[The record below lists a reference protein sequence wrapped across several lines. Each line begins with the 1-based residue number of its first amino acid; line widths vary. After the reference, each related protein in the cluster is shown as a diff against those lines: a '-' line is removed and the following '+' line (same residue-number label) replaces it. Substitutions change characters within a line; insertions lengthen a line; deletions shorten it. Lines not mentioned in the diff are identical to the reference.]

1 MGFLYFYR
9 TLTHAVD
16 PIGGAGVPLLANFSL
31 SVVLTLPAPSISNN
45 QGVLNP
51 RKAFLAVLK
60 IVLNPD

>member
-16 PIGGAGVPLLANFSL
+16 PIGIPLLANFSL
-31 SVVLTLPAPSISNN
+31 PVVLTLPSPSISNN